1 MHEMILSIV
10 KVEGRRCKFDARRSC
25 FAVFAMLYTLCA
37 RSVPA
42 AEYLP
47 AVITLSDRTIA
58 AGGVR
63 LIGAR
68 PLTMVPEGEDR
79 QHTFHLDDIVAI
91 DHFPENAS
99 MERPW
104 VFKESGRAEKIY
116 LEGEYP
122 LMNFKTSISLVNGK
136 QITGHLISVG
146 LDFKAEQGKRKLFLK
161 RQIKG
166 TKTQKLDDVV
176 YIRNIRM
183 TSNQVQG
190 GGNISGTVQGFG
202 RVIAVSALDNLREQ
216 VIFAAVSADG
226 GFDFGTVLPGSYDVC
241 VLTDTH
247 VLTGLSDETPA
258 ERRGD
263 PLQDGDIDGIRKKF
277 PLADDFFNDRWVM
290 RLRGNRKFA
299 KALVYKRRSEY
310 YESDRWTPG
319 GFLWHLEVWSWHLA
333 GDEWKVDRRGILI
346 RHKQKG
352 GENNRKLYVGEVLNA
367 VRPGASLH
375 IQEGQDN
382 EKWSFIRDLE

>member
-1 MHEMILSIV
+1 MKRHSAFGFLLSVIV
-10 KVEGRRCKFDARRSC
+10 IALG
-25 FAVFAMLYTLCA
+25 AM
-37 RSVPA
+37 SVPA
-42 AEYLP
+42 AEHTP
-47 AVITLSDRTIA
+47 AVITLSDRTIV
-58 AGGVR
+58 AGGIR

-91 DHFPENAS
+91 DHIPENAS

-146 LDFKAEQGKRKLFLK
+146 LDFKSEQGTSKFFLK

-166 TKTQKLDDVV
+166 SETQKLDDVV

-183 TSNQVQG
+183 TANRVQG
-190 GGNISGTVQGFG
+190 GGNIRGTVQGCG
-202 RVIAVSALDNLREQ
+202 RVISVSALDNLREQ
-216 VIFAAVSADG
+216 VIFATVSADG

-247 VLTGLSDETPA
+247 ALTGLSDETPA

-263 PLQDGDIDGIRKKF
+263 PLQEGDVEGVRKKF

-290 RLRGNRKFA
+290 SLRGNRKFA
-299 KALVYKRRSEY
+299 KALVYKRRADY
-310 YESDRWTPG
+310 YESDKWTPG
-319 GFLWHLEVWSWHLA
+319 GFLWHLEVWSWHMA

-346 RHKQKG
+346 RHMQKG

-367 VRPGASLH
+367 VRPGASLL
-375 IQEGQDN
+375 IQGVQDDK
-382 EKWSFIRDLE
+382 KWSFIRDLE